1 MNAVVFDVALTA
13 YIIAAAAAAG
23 SLFGRREDLARF
35 ARVLTAAGW
44 LCHTAA
50 IVLRGVEL
58 HRVPVLTLAEGVS
71 VVIWVA
77 VLLGLWIEYRYRI
90 TTFGAFFLP
99 AILALGLGLPTG
111 LRDLALE
118 PQSQSGWAL
127 VHVALVM
134 VGLAALV
141 LNFGSALMY
150 VVQERQIKAK
160 RTGTFYYGLPPLD
173 TLDHLTLVTLTV
185 GFPFLTVGIF
195 LGLVQAGRSWAHL
208 LAGDPLALF
217 SLVMWLVYAATLSG
231 RAVGRWRGRRA
242 AYFAIAGFCVLLV
255 TLGAGALFHGRHG
268 S

>member
-13 YIIAAAAAAG
+13 YIVAAAAALG

-35 ARVLTAAGW
+35 ARLLTAAGCV
-44 LCHTAA
+44 CHTVA
-50 IVLRGVEL
+50 IILRWVEL
-58 HRVPVLTLAEGVS
+58 RRVPVLTLAEAVS
-71 VVIWVA
+71 VMIWVA
-77 VLLGLWIEYRYRI
+77 VLFGLWIEYRYGI

-111 LRDLALE
+111 LRALALE
-118 PQSQSGWAL
+118 PQSQSGWAV
-127 VHVALVM
+127 VHVALIL

-150 VVQERQIKAK
+150 VLQERQIKAK
-160 RTGTFYYGLPPLD
+160 RRGAVYYGLPALE

-185 GFPFLTVGIF
+185 GFPFLTVG
-195 LGLVQAGRSWAHL
+195 LLSGVLQAGRSWASL

-242 AYFAIAGFCVLLV
+242 AYFAIAGFCVLLA

>member
-13 YIIAAAAAAG
+13 YIVAAAAALG

-35 ARVLTAAGW
+35 ARLLTAAGW
-44 LCHTAA
+44 VCHTGA
-50 IVLRGVEL
+50 IILRWVDL
-58 HRVPVLTLAEGVS
+58 RRVPVLTLAESVS

-77 VLLGLWIEYRYRI
+77 VLFGLWIEYRYGI

-111 LRDLALE
+111 LRGLALE
-118 PQSQSGWAL
+118 PQSKSGWAV
-127 VHVALVM
+127 VHVALIL

-150 VVQERQIKAK
+150 VLQERQIKAK
-160 RTGTFYYGLPPLD
+160 RRGAFYYGLPALE
-173 TLDHLTLVTLTV
+173 TLDHLTLATLTV
-185 GFPFLTVGIF
+185 GFPFLTVGLL
-195 LGLVQAGRSWAHL
+195 LGVLQAGRSWASL
-208 LAGDPLALF
+208 LAGDPLALS

-242 AYFAIAGFCVLLV
+242 AYFAIAGFCVLLA

>member
-13 YIIAAAAAAG
+13 YIIAAAAAGG
-23 SLFGRREDLARF
+23 SLFARREDLAHF

-58 HRVPVLTLAEGVS
+58 GRVPVHTLAEGVS
-71 VVIWVA
+71 IVIWLA
-77 VLLGLWIEYRYRI
+77 VLLGLWIEYRYGI

-99 AILALGLGLPTG
+99 VILALGLGLPTG

-118 PQSQSGWAL
+118 PQAQSGWAL

-150 VVQERQIKAK
+150 LVQERQIKSK
-160 RTGTFYYGLPPLD
+160 HTGTFYYGLPALE

-185 GFPFLTVGIF
+185 GFPFLTVGLL
-195 LGLVQAGRSWAHL
+195 LGLLQAGRSWANV
-208 LAGDPLALF
+208 LAGDPLALS
-217 SLVMWLVYAATLSG
+217 SLLMWLVYAATPSADG
-231 RAVGRWRGRRA
+231 PARQRRRA

>member
-13 YIIAAAAAAG
+13 YIIAAAAAGG
-23 SLFGRREDLARF
+23 SLFARREDLARF

-58 HRVPVLTLAEGVS
+58 GRVPVHTLAEGVS
-71 VVIWVA
+71 IVIWLA
-77 VLLGLWIEYRYRI
+77 VLLGLWIEYRYGI

-99 AILALGLGLPTG
+99 VILALGLGLPTG

-150 VVQERQIKAK
+150 VLQERQLKG
-160 RTGTFYYGLPPLD
+160 RRPGVFYYRMPSLQALD
-173 TLDHLTLVTLTV
+173 RLTLVTLTV
-185 GFPFLTVGIF
+185 AFPFLTVG
-195 LGLVQAGRSWAHL
+195 LGLGVIKAGR
-208 LAGDPLALF
+208 AGGRDLMLDPLSLF
-217 SLVMWLVYAATLSG
+217 SIVMWLVYAATLSG
-231 RAVGRWRGRRA
+231 RIVGRWGGRRA
-242 AYFAIAGFCVLLV
+242 AYFAIVGFCVLLA
-255 TLGAGALFHGRHG
+255 TLGAGVLFQGRHG

>member
-1 MNAVVFDVALTA
+1 MNAIVFDVALTA
-13 YIIAAAAAAG
+13 YIVAAAAALG
-23 SLFGRREDLARF
+23 SLFGRREDLSRF
-35 ARVLTAAGW
+35 ARLLTAAGW
-44 LCHTAA
+44 VCHTAA
-50 IVLRGVEL
+50 IILRWVDL
-58 HRVPVLTLAEGVS
+58 RRVPVLTLAESVS
-71 VVIWVA
+71 LVIWVA
-77 VLLGLWIEYRYRI
+77 VLLGLWIEYHYGI

-111 LRDLALE
+111 LRGLALE
-118 PQSQSGWAL
+118 PQALSGWAV
-127 VHVALVM
+127 VHAALIL

-150 VVQERQIKAK
+150 VLQEWQIKAK
-160 RTGTFYYGLPPLD
+160 RRGAFFYRLPALE
-173 TLDHLTLVTLTV
+173 TLDHLTFVTLTV
-185 GFPFLTVGIF
+185 GFPFLTVGLV
-195 LGLVQAGRSWAHL
+195 LGLFQAGRSWASL

>member
-13 YIIAAAAAAG
+13 YIVAAAAALG

-35 ARVLTAAGW
+35 ARLLTAAGW
-44 LCHTAA
+44 VCHTGA

-58 HRVPVLTLAEGVS
+58 RRAPVLTLAESVS

-77 VLLGLWIEYRYRI
+77 VLFGLWIEYRYGI

-111 LRDLALE
+111 LRGLALE
-118 PQSQSGWAL
+118 PPPQSGWAV
-127 VHVALVM
+127 VHVALIL

-141 LNFGSALMY
+141 LNFGSSLMY
-150 VVQERQIKAK
+150 VLQERQIKTK
-160 RTGTFYYGLPPLD
+160 RRGAFYYGLPALE

-185 GFPFLTVGIF
+185 GFPFLTVGLL
-195 LGLVQAGRSWAHL
+195 LGLVQAGRSWASL

-217 SLVMWLVYAATLSG
+217 SLLMWLVYAATLSG

-242 AYFAIAGFCVLLV
+242 AYFAIAGFCVLLA
-255 TLGAGALFHGRHG
+255 TLGAGAFFHGRHG

>member
-13 YIIAAAAAAG
+13 YIVAAAAALG
-23 SLFGRREDLARF
+23 SLFVRREDLARF
-35 ARVLTAAGW
+35 ARLLTAAGW
-44 LCHTAA
+44 ACHTGA
-50 IVLRGVEL
+50 IILRWVDL
-58 HRVPVLTLAEGVS
+58 RRVPVLTLAESVS

-77 VLLGLWIEYRYRI
+77 VLFGLWIEYRYGI

-111 LRDLALE
+111 LRGLALE
-118 PQSQSGWAL
+118 LQPQSGWAV
-127 VHVALVM
+127 VHVALIL

-150 VVQERQIKAK
+150 VLQERQIKAK
-160 RTGTFYYGLPPLD
+160 RRGAFYYGLPALE

-185 GFPFLTVGIF
+185 AFPFLTVGLL
-195 LGLVQAGRSWAHL
+195 LGVLQAGRSWASL

-242 AYFAIAGFCVLLV
+242 AYFAIAGFCVLLA
-255 TLGAGALFHGRHG
+255 TLGAGAFFHGRHG